1 MVVNIIV
8 SCLFDAYTLKKINTA
23 YCEYS
28 SLKCKLLAVGMGYNF
43 MKVNHIN
50 SLEEPYD
57 FDSLMYYGR
66 TFFSKN
72 GRPTLFPRKKG
83 VRLSLLLY

>member
-1 MVVNIIV
+1 
-8 SCLFDAYTLKKINTA
+8 
-23 YCEYS
+23 
-28 SLKCKLLAVGMGYNF
+28 MGYNF

-50 SLEEPYD
+50 SSEEPYD
-57 FDSLMYYGR
+57 FDSLMHYGR

-72 GRPTLFPRKKG
+72 GRPPLLPRKKG

>member
-1 MVVNIIV
+1 MAANIIV
-8 SCLFDAYTLKKINTA
+8 SCLFDAYTLKKINKLW
-23 YCEYS
+23 YS
-28 SLKCKLLAVGMGYNF
+28 SLKCKLLSVGMGYNF

-50 SLEEPYD
+50 SLKELYD
-57 FDSLMYYGR
+57 FDSLMHYGR

-72 GRPTLFPRKKG
+72 GRPTLLPRKKA

>member
-1 MVVNIIV
+1 
-8 SCLFDAYTLKKINTA
+8 
-23 YCEYS
+23 
-28 SLKCKLLAVGMGYNF
+28 MGYNF

-57 FDSLMYYGR
+57 FDSLMHYGR

>member
-1 MVVNIIV
+1 MAVNIIV
-8 SCLFDAYTLKKINTA
+8 SCLFDAYTLKKINTT

-28 SLKCKLLAVGMGYNF
+28 SLKCKLLPVGMGYNF

-57 FDSLMYYGR
+57 FDSLMHYGR